1 MHTKNE
7 GVMRPSIY
15 SSPLRKKKATA
26 VVSPSVASPL
36 FSSKTDKETGDND
49 DLSVDSHVIGPDE
62 TGDNDDL
69 SVDSNVLEQE
79 FPSDPNDM
87 EAKKVPQNIGVTSP
101 TMVVDGYWKA
111 YNALVPLR
119 ETVFPPPYHEFL
131 RTQQVFTYGVVTRG
145 GPEEQYWDKPKETA
159 TRVQKHNPTYTTP
172 KKGKGKRTNGSS
184 TPAAPKM
191 MKLGSDGKKIVSPA
205 EQANNAKRSGRNMN
219 QTQLVETNNYKLQ
232 TAKASRVNQDE
243 YRNHFMTKPEKTINR
258 VHQRLLQD
266 SASRLITKEDEAL
279 DSLLTGDDED
289 NLFSNNPYLKLQ
301 EMGELRLA
309 DSLQE
314 LENGKTTCYAMIRPC
329 LWISRINKRYTD
341 NTKELDFTGSC
352 NCLAPLVKAAHGIHD
367 QITNSEFVTIM
378 NEFEEIRVAVAN
390 DKTGRSKELSTVFHG
405 KLASVKNQNVRDGLW
420 ALRGVDMRPSSTNSG
435 IPRGM
440 LPLCMMGITLL
451 VGTPEKG
458 MRNTM
463 FEERKFSINFVYGCL
478 GGYSKKVKSL
488 HDKARGDQDL
498 AIIPGPKKVLSTGE
512 WYKQEGYRETMYRNE
527 MFQLCVCYQKQHS
540 KRVLVNEPPMVP
552 PTNIAFR
559 QWTAA
564 LVMPHSKSLLLSTN
578 EFDSLFSTVKKIF
591 GQHSDQTSTCV
602 NNRMSAMTQKV
613 TTTIAS
619 HDLAYIGPHGMAE
632 SVCILLKDNP
642 RELHSTSYLNCHAI
656 AFDST
661 SAAAILRR
669 TTSAMGQPIPKRYLN
684 GRASFLGKKSLK
696 MVPYHPGMD
705 TYLTTQCCWEKLGE
719 DCPFRSLLGTELGD
733 KVDKWL
739 STTVFQVVLEDAGV
753 DLTDYTR
760 SSTVSV
766 KVSYCH
772 SRFSTI
778 KKERTLP
785 HKCYTDEQ
793 DKKLLRS
800 ECIPFT
806 VIVPLSKAGVWI
818 RLFRDKSDTH
828 GYLVYCDYGSAL
840 VYPSSMLQEL
850 GRITNIGGNPHLMM
864 QVIEKPFQ
872 DEPSPDE
879 FKKLQAAFLGYQTKQ
894 ERTYSHI
901 PKTVE
906 YEKEKRGQKWETGLR
921 MVTPQMRQVHIA
933 NPETEVKN
941 LKNLDY
947 YNQEPFK
954 REFEFL
960 ESQEST
966 FVDRYLAC

>member
-1 MHTKNE
+1 MHTKKE
-7 GVMRPSIY
+7 YVMRPSIY

-36 FSSKTDKETGDND
+36 FSSKTHNETED
-49 DLSVDSHVIGPDE
+49 DE
-62 TGDNDDL
+62 DL

-79 FPSDPNDM
+79 FPSNPNDK
-87 EAKKVPQNIGVTSP
+87 EANKVPQKIGMTSP

-119 ETVFPPPYHEFL
+119 ETVFPPRHHEFL
-131 RTQQVFTYGVVTRG
+131 QTQKVYTYGVVTKD
-145 GPEEQYWDKPKETA
+145 GPEEKYWDKPKEHA
-159 TRVQKHNPTYTTP
+159 TSVQKHDPTYTTP
-172 KKGKGKRTNGSS
+172 KKGKGKRTNESS
-184 TPAAPKM
+184 TPGPPKM
-191 MKLGSDGKKIVSPA
+191 LKLGSDRRKSVSQE
-205 EQANNAKRSGRNMN
+205 EQVNNARRSGRNMN

-266 SASRLITKEDEAL
+266 SASRLLTKEDKAL
-279 DSLLTGDDED
+279 DSLLTGEDED

-314 LENGKTTCYAMIRPC
+314 LETGKEPCYAMIRPC
-329 LWISRINKRYTD
+329 LWISRMQKRYTD
-341 NTKELDFTGSC
+341 NTKGLDFTGSC

-367 QITNSEFVTIM
+367 QITNSEFVYIM

-390 DKTGRSKELSTVFHG
+390 DETGRSKELSAVFHG
-405 KLASVKNQNVRDGLW
+405 KLAPVKNQNVRDGLW
-420 ALRGVDMRPSSTNSG
+420 ALRGVDMRPSSTNNG

-451 VGTPEKG
+451 VGVPEKG

-463 FEERKFSINFVYGCL
+463 FEERKFSINFAYGCL
-478 GGYSKKVKSL
+478 GGYSKKVKSV

-512 WYKQEGYRETMYRNE
+512 WYKQEGYRETLHRNE
-527 MFQLCVCYQKQHS
+527 MFHLYVCYQKQHS

-564 LVMPHSKSLLLSTN
+564 RVMPHSKSLLLSTN

-591 GQHSDQTSTCV
+591 GQHSDQTSACV
-602 NNRMSAMTQKV
+602 NKRMSAMTQKV

-642 RELHSTSYLNCHAI
+642 RELHSTSYLNCHAL

-661 SAAAILRR
+661 CAAQILGR
-669 TTSAMGQPIPKRYLN
+669 TTSAMEKPIPKRFIN
-684 GRASFLGKKSLK
+684 GRASFIGSTSLMMK
-696 MVPYHPGMD
+696 PYHPGMD
-705 TYLTTQCCWEKLGE
+705 TYLTTQCCWEKLSD
-719 DCPFRSLLGTELGD
+719 DCPFQTLLGSELGK
-733 KVDKWL
+733 KVKTWL
-739 STTVFQVVLEDAGV
+739 PKKVLGVVCQDAGV
-753 DLTDYTR
+753 DLSAPHYT
-760 SSTVSV
+760 STVSC

-772 SRFSTI
+772 SRFSTV

-793 DKKLLRS
+793 DNSLLRNK
-800 ECIPFT
+800 CIPFT
-806 VIVPLSKAGVWI
+806 VLVPVSKAGVWI
-818 RLFRDKSDTH
+818 RLFQNKSDTH

-850 GRITNIGGNPHLMM
+850 GRITNIGGNPHLLM
-864 QVIEKPFQ
+864 QVIVKAFQ
-872 DEPSPDE
+872 DEPSNDE
-879 FKKLQAAFLGYQTKQ
+879 IEKLQASFIGYQTKQ

-906 YEKEKRGQKWETGLR
+906 YEKDKKGNKWEMGLR
-921 MVTPQMRQVHIA
+921 MVTPQMRQVQIA
-933 NPETEVKN
+933 NPDTEVKN

-960 ESQEST
+960 ESKEST
-966 FVDRYLAC
+966 YLDRYLAC